1 MGKAKTK
8 LDKEGA
14 AGPAD
19 IAIIGSEAEV
29 ADRIASLA
37 DIGVTDFAAV
47 EFGATPDEVND
58 TRNVVKSLLK

>member
-1 MGKAKTK
+1 M

-19 IAIIGSEAEV
+19 IAITGSIAEV
-29 ADRIASLA
+29 QDRVSALA

-47 EFGATPDEVND
+47 EFGATPDEIAE
-58 TRNVVKSLLK
+58 TRAAIKGLLK